1 MLALTVDSAKN
12 IAIAVVIV
20 FVITAIISA
29 KLMASVTK
37 KAIMFLV
44 LGALSLGVFTQRQAL
59 ESCAN
64 KVEDDV
70 GTAETTCTFFG
81 TDIHINTTLP

>member
-1 MLALTVDSAKN
+1 MLALTVDTAKN
-12 IAIAVVIV
+12 IAIAVVGV
-20 FVITAIISA
+20 FVIVAIISA

-59 ESCAN
+59 ESCAK
-64 KVEDDV
+64 KVKNDV
-70 GTAETTCTFFG
+70 GTTETTCTFFG
-81 TDIHINTTLP
+81 NDIHINTTLP

>member
-12 IAIAVVIV
+12 IAIAVVGV

-44 LGALSLGVFTQRQAL
+44 LGALSLGVYTQRQAL
-59 ESCAN
+59 ESCAE
-64 KVEDDV
+64 KVKNDV

-81 TDIHINTTLP
+81 TDIRINTTLP

>member
-1 MLALTVDSAKN
+1 MLALTVDTAKN
-12 IAIAVVIV
+12 IAIAVVGV

-64 KVEDDV
+64 KVKDDV
-70 GTAETTCTFFG
+70 GAAETTCTFFG